1 MEVIYIWTMMVVDLK
16 ASLQYMYVF
25 WTDSSLQ

>member
-16 ASLQYMYVF
+16 VSSQYMYVF
-25 WTDSSLQ
+25 WTDSSL